1 MKIKN
6 IGISLFLL
14 LLMVSACGESTEV
27 VPSGTYEGTITEV
40 NAEEMEIYVETED
53 GKELELYFTEET
65 ELLKDGSM
73 VDFEALEQGQQVE
86 VTVEKVGKRL
96 DPVKVVILE

>member
-1 MKIKN
+1 
-6 IGISLFLL
+6 
-14 LLMVSACGESTEV
+14 
-27 VPSGTYEGTITEV
+27 
-40 NAEEMEIYVETED
+40 MEIYVETED